1 MIMMVM
7 MVVVVYASDNSAG
20 LEMMLKQDIGRSWIG
35 GTDLEEEGQWKW
47 TDNSE
52 FNFKRYK
59 TLTFRMIFFI
69 LFHPNSPF
77 LTSNTEIY

>member
-1 MIMMVM
+1 MTVEVIMIMMVM

-47 TDNSE
+47 TDDSE
-52 FNFKRYK
+52 FNFFRYK
-59 TLTFRMIFFI
+59 TLTLGKIFYSFFFI
-69 LFHPNSPF
+69 QT
-77 LTSNTEIY
+77 LTF